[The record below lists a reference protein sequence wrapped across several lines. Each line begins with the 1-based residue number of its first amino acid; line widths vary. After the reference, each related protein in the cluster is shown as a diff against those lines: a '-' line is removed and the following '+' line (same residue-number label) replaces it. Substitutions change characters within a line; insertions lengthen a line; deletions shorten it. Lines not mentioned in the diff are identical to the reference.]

1 MKIAV
6 LGGGVS
12 GLSAARYLHDKNC
25 DVTLYEMEDQ
35 VGGLSR
41 SRWVGEYI
49 FNIGGGH
56 SLSPKLKEVID
67 WVFSIMPRE
76 EWNYRDR
83 AAKIYIGGEYV
94 SYPFELSLHELPIE
108 QAVEC
113 AYDYIMAQQGEE
125 PDNFRDWLTWN
136 FGKAIADYYLLPYN
150 TKIWNYPL
158 EKMETGWVRG
168 KMPLPEKKDILR
180 SLLLRHDP
188 DEQRMPH
195 TKLYYPMRGGIQTF
209 LDAVA
214 APMNVKC
221 NQPVQAIE
229 KRPDGKWMVNGEG
242 GYDLVVS
249 TIPLPCLPN
258 AMEMPENIC
267 AAIRALKFN
276 SLTTIF
282 FSCPDNGLTDLYIP
296 EKQYKCHRICFSG
309 KLAPDAAPEGKNCGG
324 IEIIGE
330 QFDFDPE
337 TYLKTECVIP
347 EEVCAEKILDSE
359 FSPFAYV
366 IHDTDYRKNTALIR
380 DYFAQVPGFELLGR
394 WGEWNYNNMD
404 LCIRDGLN
412 LGKRIIDSIYVK

>member
-1 MKIAV
+1 MRIAV

-12 GLSAARYLHDKNC
+12 GLSVARYLHDANC

-41 SRWVGEYI
+41 SRWVGDYI

-56 SLSPKLKEVID
+56 SLSPKLKQVID

-76 EWNYRDR
+76 QWNYRDR
-83 AAKIYIGGEYV
+83 AAKIFMTGEYI
-94 SYPFELSLHELPIE
+94 SYPFELSLFELPIE
-108 QAVEC
+108 KAVDC
-113 AYDYIMAQQGEE
+113 AYDYIMAQQGEA
-125 PDNFRDWLTWN
+125 PDNFRDWLVWN
-136 FGKAIADYYLLPYN
+136 FGTTIAEAYMLPYN
-150 TKIWNYPL
+150 TKIWHYPL
-158 EKMETGWVRG
+158 EKMEIGWVQG

-180 SLLLRHDP
+180 SLLLKHDP

-209 LDAVA
+209 LDAIA
-214 APMNVKC
+214 APMHVKC
-221 NQPVQAIE
+221 GQPVQAIE
-229 KRPDGKWMVNGEG
+229 KQMDGKWMVNGEG
-242 GYDLVVS
+242 SYDKVIS
-249 TIPLPCLPN
+249 TIPLPCLPAVMKLPGN
-258 AMEMPENIC
+258 VCESIQ
-267 AAIRALKFN
+267 ALQFN

-296 EKQYKCHRICFSG
+296 AKQYKCHRICFSG

-347 EEVCAEKILDSE
+347 EEVGAEKILDSE

-366 IHDTDYRKNTALIR
+366 IHDADYRKNTALIR
-380 DYFAQVPGFELLGR
+380 DYFAQIPGFELLGR

-412 LGKRIIDSIYVK
+412 LGKRIIDSIKK

>member
-214 APMNVKC
+214 APMNVKY

-242 GYDLVVS
+242 DYDRVICTV
-249 TIPLPCLPN
+249 PLPCLPN
-258 AMEMPENIC
+258 AMEIPENIC

-347 EEVCAEKILDSE
+347 EEVCAERILDSE